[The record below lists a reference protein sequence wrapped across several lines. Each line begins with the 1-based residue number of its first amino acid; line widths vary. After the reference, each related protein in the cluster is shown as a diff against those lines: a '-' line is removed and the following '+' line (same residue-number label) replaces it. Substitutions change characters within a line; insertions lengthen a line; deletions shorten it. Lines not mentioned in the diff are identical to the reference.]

1 MGTRRPAPRIVSK
14 AAVERMKPGAV
25 IVDILAENGGN
36 CELCK
41 AGETVEHGG
50 VRIIGPVNLASS
62 LAYHASE
69 MYSRNLLNF
78 LTPAI
83 AKGGELAIDFTDE
96 VFAGSVVTHS
106 GVIKHEP
113 TAKAVG

>member
-1 MGTRRPAPRIVSK
+1 
-14 AAVERMKPGAV
+14 
-25 IVDILAENGGN
+25 
-36 CELCK
+36 
-41 AGETVEHGG
+41 VEHGG